1 MQNNILSYPLNRS
14 LSQVLLGWTML
25 PQLSAFS
32 VVTMASEQ
40 TSGKIR
46 LQHLTCLIQDRG
58 GSPPTDPVSAQQR
71 LKAILQ
77 EDRLDTPAPGS
88 QIREGFQV
96 IASVVYPYDEPPV
109 TLPRAVETMLS
120 QHFAT
125 ITAAKKAIRRRE
137 ILVAGKVCDTSR

>member
-1 MQNNILSYPLNRS
+1 
-14 LSQVLLGWTML
+14 ML
-25 PQLSAFS
+25 CQLSVFS
-32 VVTMASEQ
+32 PWLLSISNFHHALLCGGNM
-40 TSGKIR
+40 G
-46 LQHLTCLIQDRG
+46 LQPLTCLIQDRG
-58 GSPPTDPVSAQQR
+58 GSPPSDPVSAQQR

-96 IASVVYPYDEPPV
+96 IASVVYPHDEPPV
-109 TLPRAVETMLS
+109 TLPRAAETMLI